1 MTQPSSNTARP
12 LHPAPIAPRP
22 LARRQ
27 VLAAAAATAAAVGLP
42 GLGWSGAAR
51 AQEGAIKIA
60 QSTALTGPLGDLGS
74 AMHQGA
80 KAAFAG
86 INARGGVLG
95 KTIELVTADDAYEVP
110 KALANVEQFMADP
123 ATFAL
128 FNCMGTP
135 MIEAMLPKVIDSGIP
150 FFAPFTGAQL
160 SRTKARSVFNIRA
173 SYADEAEKL
182 VQHLSTIGIQRI
194 GIVYQNNSFG
204 KEVYTA
210 ARQSMDRLKLP
221 EAVTVTVENNA
232 SDAGSAAAKLAGGNL
247 EAIVIGL
254 AGKPTMEFV
263 KAFRALKRGV
273 TLYALSVMGTPA
285 TVKALGADATG
296 MAISQVVPLP
306 SNAVMP
312 VVREFQTAWK
322 ASGATAEPSHLALE
336 GYINA
341 RVFAEAL
348 QRAGRNPTR
357 AAFIDA
363 TWNLKKWDLGGF
375 EISATTPERNASRF
389 VELTLVGRD
398 GRFIR

>member
-60 QSTALTGPLGDLGS
+60 QSTALTGPLGDLGT

>member
-1 MTQPSSNTARP
+1 MQHPEHPLSQANGQRLAR
-12 LHPAPIAPRP
+12 AQP

-27 VLAAAAATAAAVGLP
+27 VLAAALSLP
-42 GLGWSGAAR
+42 LLGSVR
-51 AQEGAIKIA
+51 RTYAQDAPLRIG

-74 AMHQGA
+74 AMQQGA
-80 KAAFAG
+80 KAAFMA
-86 INARGGVLG
+86 INTRGGIHG
-95 KTIELVTADDAYEVP
+95 KTIDLVTKDDAYEVP
-110 KALANVEQFMADP
+110 KALSNVEQFLADRD
-123 ATFAL
+123 TFAL

-135 MIEAMLPKVIDSGIP
+135 MIEAMLPKVIESGMP

-160 SRTKARSVFNIRA
+160 SRTKGARNVFNIRA

-182 VQHLSTIGIQRI
+182 VQHLSTIGIHRI
-194 GIVYQNNSFG
+194 GIVYQNNTFG
-204 KEVYTA
+204 KEIFTA
-210 ARQSMDRLKLP
+210 ASASMDMLKLP
-221 EAVTVTVENNA
+221 KALTATVENNA
-232 SDAGSAAAKLAGGNL
+232 SDAGAAAAKLADGKL
-247 EAIVIGL
+247 EAVVIGL
-254 AGKPTMEFV
+254 AGKPTLEFV
-263 KAFRALKRGV
+263 KAFRALQRGV

-285 TVKALGADATG
+285 TVKTLGADATG

-312 VVREFQTAWK
+312 VVREFQGAWK

-375 EISATTPERNASRF
+375 EINASTPDRNASRF

>member
-1 MTQPSSNTARP
+1 MNHFLNRPPFSSCAGD
-12 LHPAPIAPRP
+12 AAVPRP
-22 LARRQ
+22 DRRRLLAGA
-27 VLAAAAATAAAVGLP
+27 LALPLLGVGA
-42 GLGWSGAAR
+42 AAR
-51 AQEGAIKIA
+51 AAADTPVRIG
-60 QSTALTGPLGDLGS
+60 QSIALTGPLGDLGS

-80 KAAFAG
+80 QAAFAG
-86 INARGGVLG
+86 VNARGGVNG
-95 KTIELVTADDAYEVP
+95 RRIELTTLDDGYDVARSVTNVNQL
-110 KALANVEQFMADP
+110 LAMPDCL
-123 ATFAL
+123 AL

-135 MIEAMLPKVIDSGIP
+135 MIDAMLPKVIESGIP

-160 SRTKARSVFNIRA
+160 SRTKTARNVFNIRA

-204 KEVYTA
+204 KEVFDS
-210 ARQSMDRLKLP
+210 ARQSMSRLKLP
-221 EAVTVTVENNA
+221 EAAAVTVENNA
-232 SDAGSAAAKLAGGNL
+232 SDAGAAAAKLA
-247 EAIVIGL
+247 EANPEAVVIGL
-254 AGKPTMEFV
+254 AGKPTLEFV
-263 KAFRALKRGV
+263 KAFRALRRGV

-306 SNAVMP
+306 SNVVTP
-312 VVREFQTAWK
+312 VVRDFQAAWK

-375 EISATTPERNASRF
+375 EINATTPDRNASRF